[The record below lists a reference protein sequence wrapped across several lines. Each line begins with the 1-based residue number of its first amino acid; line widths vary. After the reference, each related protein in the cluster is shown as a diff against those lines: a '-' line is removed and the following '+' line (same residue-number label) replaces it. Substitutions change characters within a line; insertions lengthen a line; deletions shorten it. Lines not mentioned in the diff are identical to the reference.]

1 MADSLI
7 SWLAGERDTTQIKT
21 QQYNNVSENEM
32 WYSKHFYQIVPWQIT
47 NTVIHLKHSN
57 NNKYIYMYS

>member
-32 WYSKHFYQIVPWQIT
+32 
-47 NTVIHLKHSN
+47 
-57 NNKYIYMYS
+57 